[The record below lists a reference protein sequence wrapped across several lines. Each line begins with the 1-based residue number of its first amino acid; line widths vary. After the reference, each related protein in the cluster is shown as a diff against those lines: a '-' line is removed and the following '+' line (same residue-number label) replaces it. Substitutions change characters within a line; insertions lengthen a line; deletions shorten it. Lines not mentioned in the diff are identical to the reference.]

1 MKCLSCPQY
10 AVWLIAGLAPLDEYE
25 HCCRGTVGVSECM
38 WYCLAYLHS
47 ASVYICALFLEWHC
61 NISWYFC
68 TCCCRLWR
76 NCCWCWICNVLV
88 SDLVFDLNCIYSAYV
103 CWRCWWDFGFSLT
116 GKLENLAEY
125 PSKVGRIF
133 FSVEEKWLVPS
144 TFHTVRIFRP
154 DHCLLVTY
162 ILAIKTQRIVMHTL
176 CSSVRNKWQCKK
188 SWLKVA

>member
-1 MKCLSCPQY
+1 MLVLSTICGVAHCWHGTSKWIWALLQRHCRCRC
-10 AVWLIAGLAPLDEYE
+10 VW
-25 HCCRGTVGVSECM
+25 V

-144 TFHTVRIFRP
+144 TLYVFSGPITAYWWRTFWQLKHKE
-154 DHCLLVTY
+154 LLCTHYVHQSE
-162 ILAIKTQRIVMHTL
+162 IND
-176 CSSVRNKWQCKK
+176 SVKR
-188 SWLKVA
+188 AG